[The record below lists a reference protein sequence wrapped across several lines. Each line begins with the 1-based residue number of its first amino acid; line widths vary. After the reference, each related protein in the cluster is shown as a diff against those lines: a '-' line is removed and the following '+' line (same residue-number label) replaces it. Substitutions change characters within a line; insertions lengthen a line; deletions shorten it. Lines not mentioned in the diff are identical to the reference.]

1 MRANSLVFAI
11 PIILGISLPLSPPPL
26 LTEAAAGQEE
36 PAPPD
41 PTWQRLG
48 LPESPTPE
56 SGRGV
61 GVVQID
67 DGGLHPA
74 LRPWASDSSM

>member
-1 MRANSLVFAI
+1 MHANSLVFAI
-11 PIILGISLPLSPPPL
+11 PIILGIGLPLSPPPIR
-26 LTEAAAGQEE
+26 TEPAAGQEE
-36 PAPPD
+36 PAQPD

-56 SGRGV
+56 AGRGV

-67 DGGLHPA
+67 DGSLHPA
-74 LRPWASDSSM
+74 LRPWASGSSL

>member
-1 MRANSLVFAI
+1 MRANSLMFGI
-11 PIILGISLPLSPPPL
+11 PIIVGISLPLGPL
-26 LTEAAAGQEE
+26 SILTERAAGQEE

-48 LPESPTPE
+48 LPEGPTPE
-56 SGRGV
+56 AGRGV

-67 DGGLHPA
+67 DGDFHPA
-74 LRPWASDSSM
+74 LRPWASGSSL

>member
-1 MRANSLVFAI
+1 MRANSLVSAI
-11 PIILGISLPLSPPPL
+11 PIILGLGLPLGTPPIRIEP
-26 LTEAAAGQEE
+26 AAGQEQ

-41 PTWQRLG
+41 TTWQRLG
-48 LPESPTPE
+48 LPEGPTPE
-56 SGRGV
+56 AGRGV